1 MDDLNS
7 KIPNLYSPPSTDAIL
22 WRYMDFTKF
31 VSILENRT
39 LFFAR
44 ADKLGDP
51 FEGSLPK
58 KNTTQRH
65 PNLSE
70 EERFKYAH
78 VMERL
83 TRYTFISC
91 WHESKY
97 ESESMWNRYAN
108 ENSGIAIRTN
118 PNALAESFITNEQI
132 HIGCVR
138 YVDYDNDIIPEDNG
152 LVPYLYKRKSFESER
167 EVRAIVQRPPNG
179 INLTEISNSIKNLS
193 IEEISKWKDI
203 YETGIDY
210 KVHLELLIQEV
221 VVAHLVPDWFLKLVE
236 SVAKRYSLNA
246 PINRSY
252 LAETPTW

>member
-7 KIPNLYSPPSTDAIL
+7 KILEFYKPPTLDAIL

-51 FEGSLPK
+51 FEGSFPK
-58 KNTTQRH
+58 KNATLRTTLT
-65 PNLSE
+65 PNLSKE
-70 EERFKYAH
+70 DIFKYAH

-108 ENSGIAIRTN
+108 QNSGIAIRTN
-118 PNALAESFITNEQI
+118 PDALEKCFITNEQI
-132 HIGCVR
+132 HIGQVQ
-138 YVDYDNDIIPEDNG
+138 YVDYDNDTIPEDNG
-152 LVPYLYKRKSFESER
+152 LVPYLYKRKNFESER
-167 EVRAIVQRPPNG
+167 EVRAIVQKPPSG
-179 INLTEISNSIKNLS
+179 IDITELRSSIQEIS
-193 IEEISKWKDI
+193 IEEITKWEDI
-203 YETGIDY
+203 YGMGINY
-210 KVHLELLIQEV
+210 EVNLELLIQEI
-221 VVAHLVPDWFLKLVE
+221 VVAHLVPDWFLQLVE
-236 SVAKRYSLNA
+236 SPVLQIFNDVDC
-246 PINRSY
+246 
-252 LAETPTW
+252 